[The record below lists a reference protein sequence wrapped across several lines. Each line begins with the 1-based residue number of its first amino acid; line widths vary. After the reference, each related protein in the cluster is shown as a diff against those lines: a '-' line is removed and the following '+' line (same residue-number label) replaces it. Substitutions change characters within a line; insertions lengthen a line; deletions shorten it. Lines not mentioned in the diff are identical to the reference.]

1 MIQEHQTMTKSMNAD
16 SAVEK
21 LCNAAIQQRLG
32 DVSGLP
38 QKLVERILKVYREF
52 ISSYLNLLRQ
62 KENKSDD
69 WIPERLSIDS
79 DLEDGMRHFFSDYQ
93 HITREFHRINQ
104 QMDRLQKIDPDRQP
118 RLYRHAI
125 DQILNSRHQE
135 ISPGD

>member
-1 MIQEHQTMTKSMNAD
+1 MTKSMNAD

-38 QKLVERILKVYREF
+38 QELVEYILKVYREF

-93 HITREFHRINQ
+93 HITREFQRINQ

-135 ISPGD
+135 LSPGD

>member
-1 MIQEHQTMTKSMNAD
+1 MTKSMNAD

-38 QKLVERILKVYREF
+38 QELVEYILKVYREF

-93 HITREFHRINQ
+93 HITREFQRINQ